1 MDHTSE
7 HGRCNGVINA
17 GVHGC
22 KHLRLGQLDFS
33 VRDVDWLGF
42 TGLTPREWVEQNYG
56 LPGRLRDAGESTE
69 LLVKVLALMP
79 RVLEQGETA
88 AQAFA
93 QMAQNGLRLDDE
105 TIRKL
110 AAEEAGYGRASRA
123 ALWVGAV
130 ALVMMAFAIWVW
142 GS

>member
-1 MDHTSE
+1 MVIVE
-7 HGRCNGVINA
+7 GVA
-17 GVHGC
+17 RS
-22 KHLRLGQLDFS
+22 LDPRLNL
-33 VRDVDWLGF
+33 W
-42 TGLTPREWVEQNYG
+42 TAAEPIAREWVEQNYG

-69 LLVKVLALMP
+69 LLVKVLAQMP